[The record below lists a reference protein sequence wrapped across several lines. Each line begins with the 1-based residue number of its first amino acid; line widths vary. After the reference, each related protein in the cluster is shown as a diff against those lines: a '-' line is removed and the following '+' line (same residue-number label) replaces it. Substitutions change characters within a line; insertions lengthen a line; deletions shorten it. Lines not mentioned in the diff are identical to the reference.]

1 MLAKGNIATWTP
13 ECAMF
18 TTLFYNI
25 QVLHSQLGHL
35 HMRRDFTVKNKNFKI
50 RLNGWSALVVILLA
64 LVLFVSVIV
73 FVPLFVMFGL
83 YNILAKFELAHIDLF
98 ESFWH
103 DITYF
108 GGFILLLV
116 LLIFALDF
124 LTLFILA
131 AFKIQITT
139 LVDFISI
146 LIQMVISI
154 GIFHK
159 FVLPYFDR
167 ISMEWLGIII
177 LFTLFYGIIA
187 IFSYEKSAPAE
198 P

>member
-1 MLAKGNIATWTP
+1 M
-13 ECAMF
+13 
-18 TTLFYNI
+18 
-25 QVLHSQLGHL
+25 
-35 HMRRDFTVKNKNFKI
+35 KNKNFKI

-139 LVDFISI
+139 LVDLISI